1 MGIPATAPVQAKTTE
16 IPLMEKEIETSPPLA
31 TYHHNL
37 YDIEKLAKAIA
48 MQETQM
54 GENKKSV
61 GYSKNNV
68 CGITKNGKFKYY
80 NTKEEALEDCKRVIT
95 QFYSNS
101 TIYQMSRKY
110 TATQQDEWFNNV
122 TYFYNK

>member
-1 MGIPATAPVQAKTTE
+1 MGIPISENV
-16 IPLMEKEIETSPPLA
+16 LMEKEIETSTPLA

-48 MQETQM
+48 MHETKM
-54 GENKKSV
+54 GTV
-61 GYSKNNV
+61 GQGKSKNNV

-80 NTKEEALEDCKRVIT
+80 NSKEEALEDCKRVIT

-110 TATQQDEWFNNV
+110 TTTQQDEWFNNV